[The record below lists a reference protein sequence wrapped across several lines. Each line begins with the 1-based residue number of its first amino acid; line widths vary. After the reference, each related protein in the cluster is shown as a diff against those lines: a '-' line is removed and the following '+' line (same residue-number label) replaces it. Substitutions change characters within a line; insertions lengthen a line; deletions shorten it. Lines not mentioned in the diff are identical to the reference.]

1 MLTSPFRF
9 LPLLDPL
16 VESVMKVEA
25 NRHHHLIMQLINENH
40 ALGGHKNGFFF
51 LGMRYS
57 NLETRHV
64 VSENLRYIVPSLTE
78 AAHTLHS
85 EILQAFADE
94 KKLRQ
99 SLSVVLP
106 RCKSNQDVRD
116 VLPEV
121 FIREVSQLKDLKRT
135 RPEGF
140 LLEDHPMLH
149 NQYVKAVNI
158 AKYYTAN
165 KILY

>member
-1 MLTSPFRF
+1 MPVSPFRF
-9 LPLLDPL
+9 LPLIDPL
-16 VESVMKVEA
+16 VESVMNVEA
-25 NRHHHLIMQLINENH
+25 RRHHHLILQLINENH

-51 LGMRYS
+51 LGMRYA
-57 NLETRHV
+57 NLQSRYV
-64 VSENLRYIVPSLTE
+64 ASENLRYLVPSLSE
-78 AAHTLHS
+78 GAHSLHS
-85 EILQAFADE
+85 EILQARSDE
-94 KKLRQ
+94 TKLRQ

-121 FIREVSQLKDLKRT
+121 FIREVSQLKNLKRT

-140 LLEDHPMLH
+140 LLEDHPMLYS
-149 NQYVKAVNI
+149 QYAKAVDI